1 MVSTNYGPPQVKWGL
16 LISNIFYVMNILH
29 FSEMPGIRFQHFQ
42 RMSEMPLWYRGW
54 VKMEVNFTIKN
65 LCVVN
70 ESENNKP
77 ETSQTLNLVCSLK
90 SNFEPSNLPKDSKP
104 KRLSS

>member
-1 MVSTNYGPPQVKWGL
+1 MVSTDYGPPQVKWGL

-29 FSEMPGIRFQHFQ
+29 FSEMPWIRFQHFQ
-42 RMSEMPLWYRGW
+42 RMSEMPLWYRGC
-54 VKMEVNFTIKN
+54 VKTEVNFPIKN

-70 ESENNKP
+70 EPENNKP

-90 SNFEPSNLPKDSKP
+90 SNFEPSKP
-104 KRLSS
+104 TKRCSA